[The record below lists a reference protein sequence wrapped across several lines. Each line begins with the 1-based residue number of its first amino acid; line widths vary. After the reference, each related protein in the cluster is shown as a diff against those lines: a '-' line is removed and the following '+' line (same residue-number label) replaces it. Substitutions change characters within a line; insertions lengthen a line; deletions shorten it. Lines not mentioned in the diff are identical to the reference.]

1 MSLYPVNLKVEGRLC
16 TVIGGGAV
24 ALRKVES
31 LLGCGA
37 RVRVVSPA
45 LDSGFE
51 PLHGRFEHVARPYHW
66 GDLKDSFMA
75 IAATD
80 DEDTNRAVEEE
91 ARGRHVLVN
100 VVDSPGQCDFYV
112 PSSVVRGDLMIT
124 VSTGGQL
131 PALSRQIRKRLEVEF
146 PEEWAGVLD
155 LMGKARQ
162 RLTFRIKD
170 EEERRRCL
178 TELAEMDLL
187 PVFLDGGREAVEA
200 AIDKC
205 ISQY

>member
-1 MSLYPVNLKVEGRLC
+1 MTLYPVNLKVKGRLC
-16 TVIGGGAV
+16 TVIGGGDV

-31 LLGCGA
+31 LLDCGA
-37 RVRVVSPA
+37 RARVVSPA

-66 GDLKDSFMA
+66 GDLKDSFLA

-100 VVDSPGQCDFYV
+100 VVDSPAQCDFYV

-124 VSTGGQL
+124 VSTGGRL